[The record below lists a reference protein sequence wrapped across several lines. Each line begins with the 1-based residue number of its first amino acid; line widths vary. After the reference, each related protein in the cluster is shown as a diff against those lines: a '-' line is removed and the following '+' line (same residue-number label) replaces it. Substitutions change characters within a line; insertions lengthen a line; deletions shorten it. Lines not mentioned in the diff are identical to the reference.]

1 MSVVGRWMRFNAV
14 GVVGMG
20 VQLGSLAVLSRWLGG
35 HTQMATAA
43 ALEVTLIHHFVW
55 HRRFTWR
62 EREVGRG
69 GMWGQLMRF
78 HLSNGVISLVGNVAL
93 MWVLAGHLGVL
104 VANGVAIVCCSV
116 VNFFLGERW
125 AFALGRGV

>member
-43 ALEVTLIHHFVW
+43 ALEVTLIHNFVW